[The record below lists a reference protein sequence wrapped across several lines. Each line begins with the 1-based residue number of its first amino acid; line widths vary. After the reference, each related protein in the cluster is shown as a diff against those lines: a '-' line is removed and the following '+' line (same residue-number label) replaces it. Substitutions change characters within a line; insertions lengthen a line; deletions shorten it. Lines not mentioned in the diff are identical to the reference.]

1 MKQIIYDKDDK
12 PLEIAAACFKGSV
25 IYAYTV
31 EGRNP
36 VACEVIL
43 DSGEVVG
50 AIRDNDFRGA
60 KGIDSLFLEVTKDAV
75 FKGVLPL
82 ESGSLFG
89 NVDPNNE
96 AANKLWQRIGC
107 RMEVIKDENGKEWN
121 RYYFHVV
128 DFVTSGN
135 KGK

>member
-1 MKQIIYDKDDK
+1 MIVYDKK
-12 PLEIAAACFKGSV
+12 GNPIEVSASYFKGNV

-50 AIRDNDFRGA
+50 VIRDNDYRGTR
-60 KGIDSLFLEVTKDAV
+60 GIDSLFLEVTKEAI

-82 ESGSLFG
+82 ESGNLFG
-89 NVDPNNE
+89 NVDPKNE
-96 AANKLWQRIGC
+96 AANKQWQRIGC

-128 DFVTSGN
+128 DFVTSAN